1 MGRYDTLPALVRYFP
16 CHSIILSPLGWGC
29 LFTFV
34 APAQLIGDDGQL
46 KPFEQWSADVRPI
59 ADHQCRH
66 WLRTEYNTAVRR
78 AHEAAEWQRF
88 EAEAD
93 ALTRQDAAIIDICEE
108 RAISEMKSYL
118 APVYDVE
125 AVFGARGEERH
136 PLVLMMALDIAV
148 YHI

>member
-1 MGRYDTLPALVRYFP
+1 MSQFINPTDYDATVHRE
-16 CHSIILSPLGWGC
+16 IL
-29 LFTFV
+29 
-34 APAQLIGDDGQL
+34 
-46 KPFEQWSADVRPI
+46 
-59 ADHQCRH
+59 
-66 WLRTEYNTAVRR
+66 
-78 AHEAAEWQRF
+78 
-88 EAEAD
+88 D

>member
-1 MGRYDTLPALVRYFP
+1 MSQFINPTDYDATVHRE
-16 CHSIILSPLGWGC
+16 IL
-29 LFTFV
+29 
-34 APAQLIGDDGQL
+34 
-46 KPFEQWSADVRPI
+46 
-59 ADHQCRH
+59 
-66 WLRTEYNTAVRR
+66 
-78 AHEAAEWQRF
+78 
-88 EAEAD
+88 D

-148 YHI
+148 YHIFCIHNPQKLSSIRQDSMFVPKAERVTIW